1 MAFAI
6 NEEWE
11 VEAMAAMRIQGW
23 AERRARILRARLGA
37 FQVARIIRAMHGLHL
52 TADLRGCPVERAVM
66 SDPAALRSCCLGA
79 VLGAGLQPVGELF
92 HRFERAPQAGADAPQ
107 GITGVV
113 LLAESHL
120 AVHTWPETAAVTIDV
135 YVCNFGRDNS
145 LRAHAVMDRLLD
157 AFAPTQV
164 EHHTVTRGAP
174 SHPVGMQSA

>member
-23 AERRARILRARLGA
+23 AERRASILRARLGA

-92 HRFERAPQAGADAPQ
+92 HRFERAALAGADAPQ

-120 AVHTWPETAAVTIDV
+120 AVHTWPEIASVTLDV
-135 YVCNFGRDNS
+135 YVCNFGADHS
-145 LRAHAVMDRLLD
+145 AKAQRLLD
-157 AFAPTQV
+157 GLLALFMPREVVRNSLQRGQLASAPRA
-164 EHHTVTRGAP
+164 H
-174 SHPVGMQSA
+174 